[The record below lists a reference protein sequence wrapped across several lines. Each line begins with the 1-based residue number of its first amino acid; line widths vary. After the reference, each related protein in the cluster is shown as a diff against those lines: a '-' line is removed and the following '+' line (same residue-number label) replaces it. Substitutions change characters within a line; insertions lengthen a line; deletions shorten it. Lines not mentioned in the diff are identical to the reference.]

1 MAKRFIDTKIWDK
14 AWFRKL
20 STKNKLVWIYL
31 LGKCDHAGIWDAD
44 FELAEFI
51 IGDTVT
57 YEELPDVIKDKM
69 QYIKGEDQYFIP
81 SFIDFQYGTL
91 KEHSKPHMSVIK
103 RLNDKGLLRVSNKID
118 TLKDKDKDKEQ
129 VKPKDKVKVKD
140 IKEREKEFMEECKRV
155 NKKVGLDR
163 VELLKFVDYFTEPT
177 RSGKKMFFETKP
189 TWSLSRRLHR
199 WKNSDFSVKSKDDKT
214 KKKQDRIREWKKQ
227 FRHVEETGVYI
238 AYCVKC
244 GDKHMPNTAYQLSQG
259 SGCCS
264 SEYVGTKP
272 SNV

>member
-44 FELAEFI
+44 WELAEFI

-57 YEELPDVIKDKM
+57 YDELPDVIKDKM
-69 QYIKGEDQYFIP
+69 EYIKGEEQYFIP
-81 SFIDFQYGTL
+81 SFIDFQYGEL
-91 KEHSKPHMSVIK
+91 KANSKPHMSVLK
-103 RLNDKGLLRVSNKID
+103 RLNEKHLKIRGLERVVI
-118 TLKDKDKDKEQ
+118 TPKDKDKS
-129 VKPKDKVKVKD
+129 KDKKKVKIKE

-155 NKKVGLDR
+155 NEKVGLDG

-177 RSGKKMFFETKP
+177 TSGKKMLFETKP